1 MNGLFAVTTANT
13 DTVDDVT
20 LLGLLD
26 ERERRITASS
36 STSSVMLLLKVL
48 FGELLESIWQPEQFQ
63 PFEKGVDLGRENRNE
78 VGGREG
84 GRIGEGTSRLANDWS
99 KKLADKSKTLGM
111 PVN

>member
-1 MNGLFAVTTANT
+1 VNGLFAVTTANT

-63 PFEKGVDLGRENRNE
+63 PFEEGVDLGRENRNE
-78 VGGREG
+78 VGRKGGREDRG
-84 GRIGEGTSRLANDWS
+84 GYEQAGE
-99 KKLADKSKTLGM
+99 
-111 PVN
+111 